1 MTVQQKEATDLV
13 VMKVLTPQ
21 VVFAPGGVDE
31 VLGKIKSEV
40 KSIDRDISTVSGRTA
55 IASTAYKIARSKTA
69 LDKMGKDLGETHY
82 KAWKAITGERA
93 RIEKELDALKEDF
106 RKPLT
111 EWEDAEKKRLADHEA
126 ALLAIVEALDYGQ
139 NETAAELR
147 TRLEFLTNY
156 PARDWQ
162 EFAARAAKTLETE
175 TERTRALV
183 AAAEKREAERAELE
197 RLRAEQLAREQAERD
212 AKIAAEAAE
221 KARLEAEAKARVEAE
236 AAEQRARQEQE
247 RVEQEKRRAE
257 QAQREAEDRAKKAEA
272 DRVAAEERAKTDAE
286 AAARRAEQA
295 QQAAIEAERKRA
307 ADEKAALERE
317 AAAREANKKHR
328 AKINNEVLSAFVAAG
343 LSEDASKAAVTAIA
357 QGSIPHTRI
366 SY

>member
-1 MTVQQKEATDLV
+1 MNIAAKEATDLV

-40 KSIDRDISTVSGRTA
+40 KSIDRDISTASGRAA

-82 KAWKAITGERA
+82 KSWKAITGERA
-93 RIEKELDALKEDF
+93 RIETELDALKEDF

-111 EWEDAEKKRLADHEA
+111 EWETAEKRRVADHEA
-126 ALLAIVEALDYGQ
+126 ALLAIVEAPGYGQ
-139 NETAAELR
+139 TETAAQLR
-147 TRLEFLTNY
+147 ARLNY
-156 PARDWQ
+156 LESYPGRDWQ
-162 EFAARAAKTLETE
+162 EFAERAAKTVAAECE
-175 TERTRALV
+175 RTERLL

-197 RLRAEQLAREQAERD
+197 RLRAEQVAREQAERD
-212 AKIAAEAAE
+212 ERIARIAAEA
-221 KARLEAEAKARVEAE
+221 ARLEAEAKARAESE
-236 AAEQRARQEQE
+236 AAAQRARQEQE
-247 RVEQEKRRAE
+247 RVEQDKRRAE
-257 QAQREAEDRAKKAEA
+257 QAQREAEERAKKAEA
-272 DRVAAEERAKTDAE
+272 DRVAAEEKAKADAE

-295 QQAAIEAERKRA
+295 QQAAIEAERQRA
-307 ADEKAALERE
+307 ADEKAAQERE

-328 AKINNEVLSAFVAAG
+328 AKINNEALAALVAAG
-343 LSEDASKAAVTAIA
+343 LSEDAGKTAVMAIA
-357 QGSIPHTRI
+357 SGSVPHTRI